1 MPTKAERM
9 RMKAQGVTDRT
20 KNSEASPPAETE
32 TRKPVSTEVRDSKA
46 AEPKASSAPA
56 RTAAKPPST
65 RAPRPKAGTRTKPVK
80 MTVDLSP
87 IEHRKLKL
95 WCAQT
100 AADLELPEVAASEVV
115 RILVARLQS
124 DADLAERI
132 RADLAENGGSRRG
145 W

>member
-1 MPTKAERM
+1 MPTKAEKM
-9 RMKAQGVTDRT
+9 RMKAQGVADRST
-20 KNSEASPPAETE
+20 TEEASSPAETE
-32 TRKPVSTEVRDSKA
+32 ARKPVSTEVRDSEP
-46 AEPKASSAPA
+46 AEAKASPAPA

-65 RAPRPKAGTRTKPVK
+65 RARPKAGTRTKPVK

-87 IEHRKLKL
+87 IEHRKLRL

-115 RILVARLQS
+115 RVLVARLQS

>member
-1 MPTKAERM
+1 MPTKAEKM
-9 RMKAQGVTDRT
+9 LMKAQGVADRNTTD
-20 KNSEASPPAETE
+20 EAPPPGETE
-32 TRKPVSTEVRDSKA
+32 ARKPVSTEVRDSEP
-46 AEPKASSAPA
+46 AEAKASPAPA
-56 RTAAKPPST
+56 RTAAKPSST
-65 RAPRPKAGTRTKPVK
+65 RARPKAGTRTKPVK
-80 MTVDLSP
+80 MTV
-87 IEHRKLKL
+87 KLKL

-115 RILVARLQS
+115 RVLVAQLQS